1 MNAVVRTSF
10 ARNAGLHPVKP
21 PSASEGYAVKTETS
35 RFEVTES
42 AEDGVPIDVE
52 LIQDSTDAA
61 LAMRLGTSTRKDVD
75 ARTPVLLGHLGVL
88 LAEDLGADEDELV
101 REQFRKAYEL
111 LDLKRRPSEDA
122 TTFTTYFFM
131 REVADVTRR
140 LLWIYIQR
148 SGTGAA

>member
-1 MNAVVRTSF
+1 M
-10 ARNAGLHPVKP
+10 
-21 PSASEGYAVKTETS
+21 KTETS

-75 ARTPVLLGHLGVL
+75 ARTPVLLGHLGAL

>member
-21 PSASEGYAVKTETS
+21 PSASEGCAVKTETS

-75 ARTPVLLGHLGVL
+75 ARTPVLLGHLGAL